1 MSIAK
6 VGYSIWAVLMISV
19 LVWTPWASANNFKES
34 AEKTGC
40 KSILTRNEQDACDR
54 VQGEKNTA
62 CNVRTDCDPDK
73 QERAIKEY
81 ETAIERFKTIPE
93 ADKDNYKR
101 SIIEMRQKIEERY
114 NQSTA
119 GIRVSENCIKARDA
133 VQKWFEDVA
142 IPLTER
148 MKTGAVQARRSFV
161 EKYNDATKRRDEARK
176 KLDEKPHDE
185 SLRREW
191 EAAREAMAEAQKKIE
206 EFDRQYGPDIEVH
219 ADKLIRHYQAEKTN
233 HDTPSRQ
240 AEARLE
246 NCKKVNNMRYPSLP
260 F

>member
-6 VGYSIWAVLMISV
+6 CRYGVWAALMIGV
-19 LVWTPWASANNFKES
+19 LVWAPWSSANNFKES
-34 AEKTGC
+34 SEKTGC
-40 KSILTRNEQDACDR
+40 KSILTRNELEACER
-54 VQGEKNTA
+54 VQGEKNAT

-73 QERAIKEY
+73 QERAIKEL

-93 ADKDNYKR
+93 ADKENYKR

-119 GIRVSENCIKARDA
+119 GVKVAENCIKARDA

-148 MKTGAVQARRSFV
+148 MKSGAVSARKTLV
-161 EKYNDATKRRDEARK
+161 EKHEEAVKRREEAKK
-176 KLDEKPHDE
+176 KLDEKPNDE
-185 SLRREW
+185 NRREW
-191 EAAREAMAEAQKKIE
+191 EAAREAVGVAQKKLE
-206 EFDRQYGPDIEVH
+206 EFNTQYGPDIEYY
-219 ADKLIRHYQAEKTN
+219 ADRLVRHYQSEKTN
-233 HDTPSRQ
+233 HDTPSKQ
-240 AEARLE
+240 AEARLN
-246 NCKKVNNMRYPSLP
+246 NCQKVNNMRYPSLP

>member
-1 MSIAK
+1 
-6 VGYSIWAVLMISV
+6 
-19 LVWTPWASANNFKES
+19 
-34 AEKTGC
+34 
-40 KSILTRNEQDACDR
+40 

-62 CNVRTDCDPDK
+62 CNVRTDCEPDK

-81 ETAIERFKTIPE
+81 ETVLERLKTIPE

-101 SIIEMRQKIEERY
+101 SIIERGRR
-114 NQSTA
+114 SRTA
-119 GIRVSENCIKARDA
+119 TTSRPPESGSPRTASRRATPCRSGS
-133 VQKWFEDVA
+133 
-142 IPLTER
+142 R
-148 MKTGAVQARRSFV
+148 KTGAVQARRSFV

-176 KLDEKPHDE
+176 RLDEKPHDE

-206 EFDRQYGPDIEVH
+206 ELDKQYGPDIEVH

-233 HDTPSRQ
+233 HDTPSKQ